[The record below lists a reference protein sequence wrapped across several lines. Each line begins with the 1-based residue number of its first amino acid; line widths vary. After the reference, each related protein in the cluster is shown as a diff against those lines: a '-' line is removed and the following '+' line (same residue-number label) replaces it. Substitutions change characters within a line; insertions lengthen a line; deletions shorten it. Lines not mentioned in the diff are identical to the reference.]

1 MLARN
6 AICYRKSQMS
16 EIVEAGR
23 ARVGVD
29 VGGTFTDVILHEA
42 GGPRP
47 RAQAPL
53 DPADV

>member
-1 MLARN
+1 
-6 AICYRKSQMS
+6 MS

-42 GGPRP
+42 GGRVRVHKLLSTPP
-47 RAQAPL
+47 TL
-53 DPADV
+53 